1 MPALELVPPNYV
13 SLKNDSRFNEAW
25 LESQLNDN
33 PDLLGLGEVDV
44 RERQR
49 RQPSGGRLDLLL
61 ENIETRTRYE
71 VEIQLGATDESHI
84 VRTIEYWDVERRRYP
99 QYEHV
104 AVIAAEDVTSRFLN
118 VISLLNGAIPL
129 MAIQLKGVELNGAF
143 TLVATRVLDLVTLGT
158 EEEDAGETVGPSF
171 WESRASRDSMQIADR
186 LVEMIQEAY
195 LGVEPKYNKHY
206 IGLTLGGTAR
216 NFVIFR
222 PRKSPMVLTE
232 FGIPQDEDTTVEM
245 EESGLNVVPYESH
258 FRRYRIRVRQSDLK
272 EHRDFFINLIQK
284 AYDAQSRT

>member
-1 MPALELVPPNYV
+1 MSAPKLVPPNYV
-13 SLKNDSRFNEAW
+13 SLKNDSRFDEAW

-84 VRTIEYWDVERRRYP
+84 VRTIEYWDIEKRRYP
-99 QYEHV
+99 QYDHV

-129 MAIQLKGVELNGAF
+129 IAIQLRAVELDGAF
-143 TLVATRVLDLVTLGT
+143 TLVATRVI
-158 EEEDAGETVGPSF
+158 DAGTFGP
-171 WESRASRDSMQIADR
+171 
-186 LVEMIQEAY
+186 
-195 LGVEPKYNKHY
+195 
-206 IGLTLGGTAR
+206 
-216 NFVIFR
+216 
-222 PRKSPMVLTE
+222 
-232 FGIPQDEDTTVEM
+232 
-245 EESGLNVVPYESH
+245 
-258 FRRYRIRVRQSDLK
+258 
-272 EHRDFFINLIQK
+272 
-284 AYDAQSRT
+284 